1 MEIRLTPQ
9 ESERFFHTALCNGL
23 SLVRDYDLELR
34 YSKAAYASAK
44 QGLMRQEPDRVVCYE
59 DVLLQ
64 ILRDGGT
71 LTLVDLGGADY
82 TRSITIADVH
92 SRVQLSP
99 ADVLIAIHED
109 QDDAYTADSIIQ
121 TVFFQEIIFG

>member
-34 YSKAAYASAK
+34 YPKAAYASAK